1 MYTVELGGGKT
12 MKAWGTVKKK
22 KKGSHVAQANLKL
35 PLQLR
40 MSLNF

>member
-12 MKAWGTVKKK
+12 MKAWGTVKK